1 MNTFRSILSRRACL
15 FALASS
21 LVCAG
26 AHSQT
31 NVVKILVPAPA
42 GGASDAIARTLGDS
56 IRKSTGQTV
65 IIENKPGGGG
75 VIALDALLS
84 APRDGSTFILSPNSL
99 VTENPYSYKFRI
111 DVLKDLAP
119 LAEVANVSL
128 VLVTNPQLPV
138 RNVGELITYVKA
150 NPGKISY
157 ASYSAGTLSHI
168 MGIRLNKTAGLD
180 MEHAPYKG
188 SPPALQDLMGGQ
200 VQFMFDG
207 MGTSLPMI
215 KAGKLRALAVTSAKR
230 ESSLPDVPTLAELG
244 YGDMTQTMGTSVWSV
259 PDVPADVRKKFR
271 DELLKAIATP
281 EVKNHLLTFGM
292 EAGNP
297 AQTVEELQSKL
308 KRENERTAQVLQS
321 VNYKP

>member
-1 MNTFRSILSRRACL
+1 MNTFRPTLSRRAWL
-15 FALASS
+15 VALTST
-21 LVCAG
+21 LVCVG
-26 AHSQT
+26 AHAQS
-31 NVVKILVPAPA
+31 NVVKFLVPAPA
-42 GGASDAIARTLGDS
+42 GGASDMIARTIGDA
-56 IRKSTGQTV
+56 IRKSTNQVV
-65 IIENKPGGGG
+65 IVENKPGGGG

-84 APRDGSTFILSPNSL
+84 APRDGHTFILAPNSL

-128 VLVTNPQLPV
+128 VLVTNPHLPV
-138 RNVGELITYVKA
+138 RNVGEMIAYSKA

-168 MGIRLNKTAGLD
+168 MGIRLNKAAGLD
-180 MEHAPYKG
+180 MQHVPYKG

-207 MGTSLPMI
+207 MATSLPMI

-230 ESSLPDVPTLAELG
+230 ESFLPDVPTLAELG
-244 YGDMTQTMGTSVWSV
+244 YSDMSQTMGTSVWAT

-271 DELLKAIATP
+271 DELLKAVAAP
-281 EVKNHLLTFGM
+281 EVRSAFQGLGM

-297 AQTVEELQSKL
+297 QQTLPELQARL
-308 KRENERTAQVLQS
+308 KSDNERTGQVLQS